1 MGKSQRTWLLR
12 SLSVL
17 GPGELAATTGDMCH
31 NFCMLLAQPAS
42 WILLSVVDLVRLCLS
57 VEGLLLTCHY
67 QSLGIRS
74 DVVFI
79 DLLIR
84 VGHVCNFWHTFV
96 PSLPGCSSIW
106 LFPGNLWDTFIQ
118 PSVGHYLLSCWHR
131 TWGSALLGAQHVR
144 CCTDLLFPPS
154 CWCIV

>member
-1 MGKSQRTWLLR
+1 M
-12 SLSVL
+12 SLSIL
-17 GPGELAATTGDMCH
+17 GPCKLTAAADDMH
-31 NFCMLLAQPAS
+31 HGLCMLLAQPAS

-84 VGHVCNFWHTFV
+84 VGHVCNF
-96 PSLPGCSSIW
+96 
-106 LFPGNLWDTFIQ
+106 
-118 PSVGHYLLSCWHR
+118 
-131 TWGSALLGAQHVR
+131 
-144 CCTDLLFPPS
+144 
-154 CWCIV
+154 